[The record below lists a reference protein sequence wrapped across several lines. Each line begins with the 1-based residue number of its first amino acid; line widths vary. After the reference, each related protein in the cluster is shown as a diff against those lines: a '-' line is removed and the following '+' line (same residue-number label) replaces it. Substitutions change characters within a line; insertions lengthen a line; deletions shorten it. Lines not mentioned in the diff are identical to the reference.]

1 MHPLKHRHATLLTGL
16 YNAFPVIDTQTNT
29 LTCTHINGCMF
40 GRGLVSGLRTQA
52 PLKQLGIKLL
62 TFQLVCDL
70 LSLLRHS
77 CPKKTHFAVLIPIAP
92 KRTYF
97 SCWRWRRRPFLQVP
111 WHSASSWLPTQSV
124 ASAEELSQEKS
135 MMQMDISFSSMT
147 TEVTDIKEIVTNR
160 CDIGITRTLSGAMCG
175 KSFPWGVLTR
185 HALYIL
191 TQTTILPLT

>member
-77 CPKKTHFAVLIPIAP
+77 CPKKHI
-92 KRTYF
+92 
-97 SCWRWRRRPFLQVP
+97 LQF
-111 WHSASSWLPTQSV
+111 W
-124 ASAEELSQEKS
+124 
-135 MMQMDISFSSMT
+135 
-147 TEVTDIKEIVTNR
+147 
-160 CDIGITRTLSGAMCG
+160 
-175 KSFPWGVLTR
+175 FPLHQNVLTSLVEDEEDDLFSKFHDIQLPPDYR
-185 HALYIL
+185 HRAWPRQKSYLRRKAWCRWTL
-191 TQTTILPLT
+191 VLAPWQQK

>member
-77 CPKKTHFAVLIPIAP
+77 CPKKNTFCSFDSHCT
-92 KRTYF
+92 KTYLLLLLKMKKTTF
-97 SCWRWRRRPFLQVP
+97 SL
-111 WHSASSWLPTQSV
+111 
-124 ASAEELSQEKS
+124 
-135 MMQMDISFSSMT
+135 SSMT
-147 TEVTDIKEIVTNR
+147 FSFLLTTDTERGLGRRVI
-160 CDIGITRTLSGAMCG
+160 SGEKHDADG
-175 KSFPWGVLTR
+175 
-185 HALYIL
+185 H
-191 TQTTILPLT
+191 